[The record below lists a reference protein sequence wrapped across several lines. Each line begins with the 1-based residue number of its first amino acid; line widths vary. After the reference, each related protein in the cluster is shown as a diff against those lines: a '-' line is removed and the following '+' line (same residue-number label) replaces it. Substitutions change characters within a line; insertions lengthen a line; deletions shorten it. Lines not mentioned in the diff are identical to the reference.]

1 MELCASVSVLSSL
14 VLCPRKSVTLRQF
27 PVEFSI
33 IFPSRS
39 CLIVANQ
46 SEHASGMGLLC
57 RLLGQG
63 QRAANELV
71 SLLLGSRDEAL
82 LPSVKTVS
90 LQLGMIKMWDVS

>member
-1 MELCASVSVLSSL
+1 
-14 VLCPRKSVTLRQF
+14 
-27 PVEFSI
+27 
-33 IFPSRS
+33 
-39 CLIVANQ
+39 
-46 SEHASGMGLLC
+46 MGLLC